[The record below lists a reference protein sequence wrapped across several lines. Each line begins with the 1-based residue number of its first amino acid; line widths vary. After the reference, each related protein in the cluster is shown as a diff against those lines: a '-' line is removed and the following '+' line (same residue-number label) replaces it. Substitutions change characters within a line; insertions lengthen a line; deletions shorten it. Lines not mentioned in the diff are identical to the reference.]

1 MFSNKSIIGIFTMLI
16 LITASV
22 IFIGAGHEKSTEQA
36 TGKMTAEQ
44 MMTFMDSNGDGRIT
58 RDEAPAELK
67 AGFDFFDQNK
77 DGGIDINEAQILAD
91 YANNQAAGKMTA
103 EQMMTFM
110 DSNGDGKITRD
121 EAPADI
127 KAGFD
132 FVDQN
137 KDGGIDINEA
147 QIMAD
152 YANNQA
158 AEQAEVQSSTA
169 NKKKLQS
176 PTTNENVKYE
186 SAAIVDQVGTETIE
200 VWVGNMYF
208 SMEMSGSHQQM
219 ITDLK
224 QYLQV
229 EEAVNENML
238 PSGTQYVAAQVLGLA
253 GYEMKSGW
261 NQPTAN
267 GQGSHTIVVFQRK
280 IN

>member
-77 DGGIDINEAQILAD
+77 DGGIDINEAQI
-91 YANNQAAGKMTA
+91 
-103 EQMMTFM
+103 
-110 DSNGDGKITRD
+110 
-121 EAPADI
+121 
-127 KAGFD
+127 
-132 FVDQN
+132 
-137 KDGGIDINEA
+137 
-147 QIMAD
+147 MAD
-152 YANNQA
+152 YDNNQA

-169 NKKKLQS
+169 NKEKLQS

-238 PSGTQYVAAQVLGLA
+238 PSGTQYVAAQVRISWLRN
-253 GYEMKSGW
+253 EIWME
-261 NQPTAN
+261 PTY
-267 GQGSHTIVVFQRK
+267 G
-280 IN
+280 

>member
-1 MFSNKSIIGIFTMLI
+1 VTKRR
-16 LITASV
+16 ASV
-22 IFIGAGHEKSTEQA
+22 RRQLDGESEGH
-36 TGKMTAEQ
+36 
-44 MMTFMDSNGDGRIT
+44 I
-58 RDEAPAELK
+58 L
-67 AGFDFFDQNK
+67 FDK
-77 DGGIDINEAQILAD
+77 PPVMAD
-91 YANNQAAGKMTA
+91 NANNQAAGKMTA

-169 NKKKLQS
+169 NEEKLQS
-176 PTTNENVKYE
+176 PTTKENVKYE
-186 SAAIVDQVGTETIE
+186 SAAVVDQVGTETIE
-200 VWVGNMYF
+200 VLVGNMYF
-208 SMEMSGSHQQM
+208 SMEMSGSHQLM

-267 GQGSHTIVVFQRK
+267 GQGSHTIVAFQRK

>member
-36 TGKMTAEQ
+36 T
-44 MMTFMDSNGDGRIT
+44 
-58 RDEAPAELK
+58 
-67 AGFDFFDQNK
+67 
-77 DGGIDINEAQILAD
+77 
-91 YANNQAAGKMTA
+91 GKMTA

-169 NKKKLQS
+169 NKEKLQS

-267 GQGSHTIVVFQRK
+267 GQGSHTIVAFQRK

>member
-110 DSNGDGKITRD
+110 DSNGDG
-121 EAPADI
+121 
-127 KAGFD
+127 
-132 FVDQN
+132 
-137 KDGGIDINEA
+137 INE
-147 QIMAD
+147 
-152 YANNQA
+152 
-158 AEQAEVQSSTA
+158 VQKPSAGPESLFGLDNVIDVHIRIEPEEWA
-169 NKKKLQS
+169 KLQ
-176 PTTNENVKYE
+176 PPKGTKMDFD
-186 SAAIVDQVGTETIE
+186 AALKDV
-200 VWVGNMYF
+200 
-208 SMEMSGSHQQM
+208 ME
-219 ITDLK
+219 D
-224 QYLQV
+224 
-229 EEAVNENML
+229 AVTGGHFRSEK
-238 PSGTQYVAAQVLGLA
+238 STRSGLA
-253 GYEMKSGW
+253 GYLGVDHQYGKAEVTIDGETVKGIGLRYKG
-261 NQPTAN
+261 N
-267 GQGSHTIVVFQRK
+267 GTFLAYV
-280 IN
+280 

>member
-1 MFSNKSIIGIFTMLI
+1 
-16 LITASV
+16 
-22 IFIGAGHEKSTEQA
+22 
-36 TGKMTAEQ
+36 MTAEQ
-44 MMTFMDSNGDGRIT
+44 MMRFMDSNGDGRIT

-77 DGGIDINEAQILAD
+77 DGGIDINEAQI
-91 YANNQAAGKMTA
+91 
-103 EQMMTFM
+103 
-110 DSNGDGKITRD
+110 
-121 EAPADI
+121 
-127 KAGFD
+127 
-132 FVDQN
+132 
-137 KDGGIDINEA
+137 
-147 QIMAD
+147 MAD
-152 YANNQA
+152 YDDNQA
-158 AEQAEVQSSTA
+158 AEQAELQSSTA
-169 NKKKLQS
+169 NKEKLQS

-261 NQPTAN
+261 NQPMAN
-267 GQGSHTIVVFQRK
+267 GQGSHTIVAFQRE

>member
-44 MMTFMDSNGDGRIT
+44 MMTFMDSNSDGRIT

-110 DSNGDGKITRD
+110 DSNGDGRITRD
-121 EAPADI
+121 EAPAEL

-132 FVDQN
+132 FFDQN
-137 KDGGIDINEA
+137 KDGGIDIN
-147 QIMAD
+147 
-152 YANNQA
+152 
-158 AEQAEVQSSTA
+158 
-169 NKKKLQS
+169 
-176 PTTNENVKYE
+176 
-186 SAAIVDQVGTETIE
+186 
-200 VWVGNMYF
+200 
-208 SMEMSGSHQQM
+208 
-219 ITDLK
+219 
-224 QYLQV
+224 
-229 EEAVNENML
+229 
-238 PSGTQYVAAQVLGLA
+238 
-253 GYEMKSGW
+253 
-261 NQPTAN
+261 
-267 GQGSHTIVVFQRK
+267 
-280 IN
+280 

>member
-91 YANNQAAGKMTA
+91 NANNQGA
-103 EQMMTFM
+103 EQ
-110 DSNGDGKITRD
+110 
-121 EAPADI
+121 
-127 KAGFD
+127 
-132 FVDQN
+132 
-137 KDGGIDINEA
+137 
-147 QIMAD
+147 
-152 YANNQA
+152 
-158 AEQAEVQSSTA
+158 TA
-169 NKKKLQS
+169 VQS
-176 PTTNENVKYE
+176 PTTKENVKYE
-186 SAAIVDQVGTETIE
+186 SAAVVGQVGTETIE

-267 GQGSHTIVVFQRK
+267 GQGSHTIVAFQRK

>member
-1 MFSNKSIIGIFTMLI
+1 
-16 LITASV
+16 
-22 IFIGAGHEKSTEQA
+22 
-36 TGKMTAEQ
+36 
-44 MMTFMDSNGDGRIT
+44 MMTFMDSNSDGRIT

-91 YANNQAAGKMTA
+91 Y
-103 EQMMTFM
+103 
-110 DSNGDGKITRD
+110 D
-121 EAPADI
+121 
-127 KAGFD
+127 
-132 FVDQN
+132 
-137 KDGGIDINEA
+137 
-147 QIMAD
+147 
-152 YANNQA
+152 NNQA
-158 AEQAEVQSSTA
+158 AEQAEV
-169 NKKKLQS
+169 QS

>member
-36 TGKMTAEQ
+36 AGKITAEQ
-44 MMTFMDSNGDGRIT
+44 MMRFMDSNGDGKIT

-77 DGGIDINEAQILAD
+77 DGGIDINEAQIMAD
-91 YANNQAAGKMTA
+91 NANNQAAK
-103 EQMMTFM
+103 
-110 DSNGDGKITRD
+110 
-121 EAPADI
+121 
-127 KAGFD
+127 
-132 FVDQN
+132 
-137 KDGGIDINEA
+137 
-147 QIMAD
+147 
-152 YANNQA
+152 
-158 AEQAEVQSSTA
+158 QAEVQSSTA
-169 NKKKLQS
+169 K
-176 PTTNENVKYE
+176 ENVKYE

-267 GQGSHTIVVFQRK
+267 GQGSHTIVAFQRK

>member
-44 MMTFMDSNGDGRIT
+44 MMTFMDSNGDGKIT

-67 AGFDFFDQNK
+67 AGFDFFDQKK

-91 YANNQAAGKMTA
+91 Y
-103 EQMMTFM
+103 
-110 DSNGDGKITRD
+110 D
-121 EAPADI
+121 
-127 KAGFD
+127 
-132 FVDQN
+132 
-137 KDGGIDINEA
+137 
-147 QIMAD
+147 
-152 YANNQA
+152 NNQA
-158 AEQAEVQSSTA
+158 AEQAEV
-169 NKKKLQS
+169 QS

-267 GQGSHTIVVFQRK
+267 GQGSHTIVAFQRK

>member
-36 TGKMTAEQ
+36 AGKITAEQ
-44 MMTFMDSNGDGRIT
+44 MMRFMDSNSDGKIT

-77 DGGIDINEAQILAD
+77 DGGIDINEAQIMAD
-91 YANNQAAGKMTA
+91 NANNQAAK
-103 EQMMTFM
+103 
-110 DSNGDGKITRD
+110 
-121 EAPADI
+121 
-127 KAGFD
+127 
-132 FVDQN
+132 
-137 KDGGIDINEA
+137 
-147 QIMAD
+147 
-152 YANNQA
+152 
-158 AEQAEVQSSTA
+158 QAEVQSSTA
-169 NKKKLQS
+169 K
-176 PTTNENVKYE
+176 ENVKYE

-267 GQGSHTIVVFQRK
+267 GQGSHTIVAFQRK

>member
-91 YANNQAAGKMTA
+91 NANNQGA
-103 EQMMTFM
+103 EQT
-110 DSNGDGKITRD
+110 
-121 EAPADI
+121 A
-127 KAGFD
+127 
-132 FVDQN
+132 
-137 KDGGIDINEA
+137 
-147 QIMAD
+147 
-152 YANNQA
+152 
-158 AEQAEVQSSTA
+158 VQSPST
-169 NKKKLQS
+169 K
-176 PTTNENVKYE
+176 ENVKYE
-186 SAAIVDQVGTETIE
+186 SAAVVGQVGTETIE

-267 GQGSHTIVVFQRK
+267 GQGSHTIVAFQRK